1 MDSSIRIGGF
11 SGIDT
16 VSLID
21 QLMQLERQPE
31 VLLQQRQQAL
41 GWTKNQWSEVSAS
54 LTALQSA
61 LKPLLD
67 RNVLL
72 SVAATSSDTS
82 VASAKAS
89 PGAVSATYHLTVDQ
103 LATATTV
110 ATGFTDAPLGLGK
123 AIDPSQAVTGT
134 GSGLWQVVTTGTF
147 TINGKQ
153 ITVTAGDSLNS
164 LISAINNAGAGV
176 TASYDGV
183 ADKLVLTSTN
193 PGGPVNLGAAGDTS
207 NFLSVMGLLAS
218 PAATDASG
226 NTVRQS
232 TFHLGRINTGMP
244 LSMANFAHAFV
255 DSQTPPQPISG
266 SFKINGVEITFN
278 AATDSLNDVLN
289 RINSS
294 AANVTAIYDGTQDRI
309 ILTSKATGSL
319 DISLEDVSGGFLEK
333 TGLLVSGA
341 PGATSSN
348 ATVTLGGNAQFRI
361 AELNGGAALYS
372 NGNDVSGIIPNV
384 TLSLQKT
391 GTATISVAKDVKG
404 VEDAINAFVQKYN
417 ATMDLINDKMN
428 EKSVPN
434 PTSDQDRQKGLLN
447 NDSVLRDLKSRL
459 VRLVTD
465 LVPGL
470 PAEMNHLAQIGIS
483 QDPADFGKSGHLVVD
498 SAKLEAALQNNP
510 LAVADL
516 LYKDANGD
524 GRVDDGDT
532 GVAMQLNDLI
542 DQFISTQTTSVGGV
556 SVKEGAI
563 PRQMDLLD
571 SQISDINDQ
580 IARMEDL
587 LNMRQQYLIQEFTAM
602 EQAVTQ
608 MQGQMSWLSQQVSKL

>member
-183 ADKLVLTSTN
+183 ADKLVLTSAN

-532 GVAMQLNDLI
+532 GVAMQLNGLL

>member
-183 ADKLVLTSTN
+183 ADKLVLTSAN

-532 GVAMQLNDLI
+532 GVAMQLNGLL

-587 LNMRQQYLIQEFTAM
+587 LNMRQQYLIQQFTAM